1 MAGYVLDIEK
11 RTEENDYFRQ
21 VLFTGP
27 LSQLVIMSLQPGEEI
42 GLETHMETDQFI
54 RVEEGIGKAILDG
67 QEYKLEGGS
76 AVIIPAWTEYN
87 VINTS
92 SEKVLKLY
100 TLYTPP
106 EHPDGAIHKTKTDA
120 EAYENE
126 NHR

>member
-11 RTEENDYFRQ
+11 RTEENDYFRE

-54 RVEEGIGKAILDG
+54 RVEEGVGKAILDG
-67 QEYKLEGGS
+67 QEYNLEEGS
-76 AVIIPAWTEYN
+76 AVIIPAWTEHN

-92 SEKVLKLY
+92 SEKALKLY
-100 TLYTPP
+100 TLYIPP
-106 EHPDGAIHKTKTDA
+106 EHPDGAIHKTKIDA
-120 EAYENE
+120 ESYENE
-126 NHR
+126 N